1 MVDRDWVLRIA
12 QLARLRLTEE
22 EVETFRSQLGDILKF
37 VEQLNE
43 LDTENVQPYIGEFSE
58 TPMREDEPGESLPHG
73 EALMNAPEKEGG
85 FFVVPR
91 VVEV

>member
-1 MVDRDWVLRIA
+1 MERIA
-12 QLARLRLTEE
+12 HLARLSLSED
-22 EVETFRSQLGDILKF
+22 EVEMFRSQLGDILRF
-37 VEQLNE
+37 VQQLGD
-43 LDTENVQPYIGEFSE
+43 LDTEGVDPYIERAE
-58 TPMREDEPGESLPHG
+58 TTPMREDEPGESLSQE